1 MSTNSLSARVKRLL
15 TANVHSL
22 VSTLEDRNPQALL
35 EQYLREFDEVIA
47 QTRAELGQHEAAKHQ
62 ATRAMARLNNDS
74 ERLTEQISIALG
86 KNDETAARAGA
97 EKQLDLETQIAQ
109 LNGSLQE
116 VIAKADATENDLL
129 NLRAKR
135 EEMEQAL
142 HELLA
147 AQATAARDVSGHA
160 TGNSASA
167 AAAQRAEQLERGFSR
182 TLAKA
187 SGVAGLTGGSSADP
201 QQLRKLEAMQR
212 EQRITERL
220 ERMKAER
227 TEGNE

>member
-22 VSTLEDRNPQALL
+22 VGTLEDRNPQALL
-35 EQYLREFDEVIA
+35 EQYLREFDDVIA

-62 ATRAMARLNNDS
+62 ATRAIARLNNDS
-74 ERLTEQISIALG
+74 ERLTEQIGIALE

-97 EKQLDLETQIAQ
+97 EKQLDLEAQIAQ
-109 LNGSLQE
+109 LTGSLQE
-116 VIAKADATENDLL
+116 VIGKADATENDLL

-135 EEMEQAL
+135 EEMEQTL
-142 HELLA
+142 QELIA
-147 AQATAARDVSGHA
+147 AQAAVAKDAAGK
-160 TGNSASA
+160 TMGNSAQ
-167 AAAQRAEQLERGFSR
+167 AAQKAEQLERGFSR

-187 SGVAGLTGGSSADP
+187 SGVAGLTGGSGADP

-212 EQRITERL
+212 EQRITDRL

-227 TEGNE
+227 AEGKE

>member
-35 EQYLREFDEVIA
+35 EQYLREFDDVIA

-62 ATRAMARLNNDS
+62 ATRAIARLNNDS
-74 ERLTEQISIALG
+74 ERLTEQIGIALE
-86 KNDETAARAGA
+86 KHDETAARAGA

-109 LNGSLQE
+109 LNGSLQD
-116 VIAKADATENDLL
+116 VIIKASATENDLL

-142 HELLA
+142 HELIA
-147 AQATAARDVSGHA
+147 AQAAAARDA
-160 TGNSASA
+160 ADRTTGQGAP
-167 AAAQRAEQLERGFSR
+167 AAQRAEHLERGFSR

-187 SGVAGLTGGSSADP
+187 SGVAGLTGDSGADP

-212 EQRITERL
+212 EQRITDRL
-220 ERMKAER
+220 ERLKAER
-227 TEGNE
+227 AEGKE

>member
-22 VSTLEDRNPQALL
+22 VGTLEDRNPQALL
-35 EQYLREFDEVIA
+35 EQYLREFDDVIA

-62 ATRAMARLNNDS
+62 ATRAIARLNNDS
-74 ERLTEQISIALG
+74 ERLTEQIGIALE

-97 EKQLDLETQIAQ
+97 EKQLDLEGQIAQ
-109 LNGSLQE
+109 LNSSLQD
-116 VIAKADATENDLL
+116 VIIKADATENDLL

-135 EEMEQAL
+135 EEMEQTL
-142 HELLA
+142 QELIA
-147 AQATAARDVSGHA
+147 AQAAAVKDPAGKTAG
-160 TGNSASA
+160 GSAQ
-167 AAAQRAEQLERGFSR
+167 AAQRAEQLEQGFSR

-187 SGVAGLTGGSSADP
+187 SGVTGLTGGSGADP

-212 EQRITERL
+212 EQRITDRL

-227 TEGNE
+227 AEGKE